1 MLIVSLEVDHHPVT
15 HQSLSNLIQSRQIE
29 DEKYLSGCQGKKQK
43 IHEMAISMLSYI
55 MFYRGVKD
63 RCLVSTVLS
72 NIVQRLTEKKRYR
85 DT

>member
-15 HQSLSNLIQSRQIE
+15 HQSLSNQIE
-29 DEKYLSGCQGKKQK
+29 DEKYLSGCQEKKQK
-43 IHEMAISMLSYI
+43 IHETAISMLNYI